1 MKENYGNKCI
11 FGIRPIIE
19 AIENEIQIDKAL
31 IQKGLKGNLFNDLKE
46 LIKIHKISCQ
56 YVPIQKINRLTKK
69 NHQGVYAFISPVSF
83 YSTEEIVMDLYDKG
97 QTPKILILDRISD
110 VRNFGAI
117 VRSAECLGIHAVI
130 IPEKGAAQVNSD
142 SIKTSAGALLKIP
155 ICKEKSL
162 VNTIKNLKQNGLEII
177 ACTEKS
183 SIPVYKHSFNKP
195 LAIIMGSEKDGI
207 SSDILKLSDVKLKI
221 PLKGSIESLN
231 VSVATG
237 IILFEASKK

>member
-19 AIENEIQIDKAL
+19 AIENEIQIDKVL

>member
-19 AIENEIQIDKAL
+19 AIENEIQIDKVL

-46 LIKIHKISCQ
+46 LIKLHKISCQ

-195 LAIIMGSEKDGI
+195 FAIIMGSEKDGI